1 MYGVTVTAYSGD
13 GWSGSSGTVTLTNPS
28 GVAVNNPGSPKV
40 SVQLA
45 FVLDG
50 SGSIGQ
56 SNFNI
61 ALQGLAAAIR
71 DPATV
76 PQDGSVEL
84 TIIEFGDSILAKVE
98 VMPVVITSQTVA
110 NTVADL
116 LCQGTNCGTHA
127 LEYLGGYTPTASAI
141 YLATDTLKAS
151 PNYADWK
158 RQAINLVTDGGPNA
172 CPVSDTDRY
181 HATQCDSE
189 SNGGPN
195 GRAAAQAALTYA
207 RTTLAM
213 TADKDEFD
221 SEFIGTDATCSSCS
235 PASTNSEWLR
245 ASIVWPTQTTGG
257 GYFAPPFDKGPGWV
271 RKITD
276 WTQFANTVQQKF
288 KMVLKF
294 GLTVVKQV
302 NGGSKAPGD
311 FTLYV
316 KDSSGNNVA
325 GSPFYGSLGGTT
337 FSDLPA
343 GTYTVTED
351 QISGYSLVI
360 SGDCDSSGQ
369 VTLGSTGEKKQ
380 CAFTNNYG
388 GPWLKIVKNSGDN
401 DGTFGFTVTG
411 PSPSTPSIDTHF
423 GTGDTGFFP
432 IDPSSPGNLY
442 TVAEASMPSGWVL
455 VSSSCTKATGSPFSP
470 QGFTASI
477 GDSITC
483 TFTDTGQGQLK
494 IVKNTIGGD
503 ATFGFTVSGPT
514 PSSPS
519 LTTVTG
525 KADTGFVT
533 VTAGTYSVSE
543 SPIPANWVL
552 TTASCNDGSSSF
564 SNPTV
569 SGIAVGVGAQ
579 VTCTF
584 TDTSTKAS
592 PTISTSVS
600 PASIT
605 IGGSATDTAT
615 LTGGNNPTG
624 TVDFTVYSDSSC
636 TTSVFTSINRPVSSG
651 SATSEPF
658 LPGAVGTYYWKA
670 VYSGDSNN
678 NGVSGACGVGVS
690 GETLTVNKAATSI
703 ATAVHDVGHNVV
715 TSVPLN
721 SMVHDSAS
729 VGTQVG
735 SLVIGGQVTYNFYTG
750 SACSGTPTWT
760 DAVSVGS
767 ESKATDVLAA
777 GEYRFQAVYLGDNN
791 YSGSTSSCETLT
803 VGKAAPT
810 LSTTVVPSTVNLGD
824 TVHDT
829 ASFTGLVSGF
839 DVTGTVTY
847 SFWKNGACSLAA
859 DSTEDVTIT
868 AGSVVPP
875 SPDKTGLVAGSY
887 SYKAHHGGDGNYGV
901 ADSECEPFTVGK
913 AAPTLSTLLSADKVP
928 VLTSVTDTATLSGG
942 VNPTGKITFY
952 VYPAGDA
959 TCSTSPIE
967 TFTADVNGNSG
978 YTSPTFTP
986 SSVGVYQWLASYGG
1000 DDNNKAVSSRCGDE
1014 PLEVQSGLG
1023 MIQTSLS
1030 ASEVEVGIAVTDSA
1044 TLSAVTSTA
1053 GGNIVF
1059 KVFSGS
1065 DTTCALT
1072 PVFTSNQISVAGPD
1086 TYGSSTP
1093 DFVPSSAGTYR
1104 WQAFYSGDSNNNA
1117 AMSSCSAEIL
1127 TVNPVAPTIST
1138 KLSTSQIVIGDSVT
1152 DSATLSGATNDA
1164 GGTVVFKV
1172 FTTSDCSGSAVFTSN
1187 AISVDGNGNYG
1198 PSQPNFTPSNAGLY
1212 YWQAFY
1218 GGDGN
1223 NEAVK
1228 SECSAEVLE
1237 VGASLGTISTSLSAT
1252 SISIGDKVHDSATL
1266 SGATSDAGGD
1276 VTYAVYDGGSCSGA
1290 ALDTSKVTVTA
1301 GVVLDSKDFD
1311 VFDSAGTYS
1320 FQAIYSGDANNKGAT
1335 SVCGTELLK
1344 VNQNEPSISTL
1355 LSASQVMMG
1364 MPVSDTATLSSGV
1377 TPTGTITF
1385 NVYPAGD
1392 TTCHLNPIKTYTVN
1406 VNGNS
1411 KYTSDPFTPSGVGVY
1426 QWVAAYSGDDNNKP
1440 ASSNCGDEPLE
1451 VGASTTTSTTTTS
1464 ETTSSTTSSTST
1476 TTTTT
1481 TDTTEST
1488 FSLSTTSTSQT
1499 TPDAP
1504 VGGHVYSVSKADLLE
1519 PYFALAALLVVLAVV
1534 LGKKRRS

>member
-1 MYGVTVTAYSGD
+1 MWTDKQDYSPEQTVTIYGAGFTPGATVTVTVVRPDGSVNPPPWIVTADSSGGFTPPTTYQLDGITGTYTVTASDGTNTATTTFTDAVSFNVALITPSLGTSQTTWYTVTSQTTSYTVTITSTGSTSIGSVTIAFGTPTSWGIPSVTSLTPPSGKTWNVGSGTHAPSAGTLYLYANSGSELGGALAVTFSITAPSTSGMYGVTVTAYSGD

-28 GVAVNNPGSPKV
+28 GVAVYNPASPKV

-110 NTVADL
+110 NTIADL
-116 LCQGTNCGTHA
+116 LCQGTSCSTHA

-195 GRAAAQAALTYA
+195 GRAAAQAALAYA

-276 WTQFANTVQQKF
+276 WSQFANTVQQKF

-360 SGDCDSSGQ
+360 SGDCDSSGH

-380 CAFTNNYG
+380 CTFTNNYG

-432 IDPSSPGNLY
+432 IVPSSPDNLY
-442 TVAEASMPSGWVL
+442 NVAEANMPSGWTL

-470 QGFTASI
+470 QGFTASV

-503 ATFGFTVSGPT
+503 ATFGFMVSGLT

-519 LTTVTG
+519 LTTDAGT
-525 KADTGFVT
+525 ANTGFVT

-543 SPIPANWVL
+543 SSIPANWVL
-552 TTASCNDGSSSF
+552 MTANCNDGSSSF

-569 SGIAVGVGAQ
+569 SGIAVGVGVQ

-600 PASIT
+600 PASIALGGSASDLATLSGGSSPTGTVIYTAYSDSSCATVAFGPNAKSVGSSSDSFTPTVVGTYYWIASYGGDGNNNAVSTKCGDSGEILTVSKASPTIATFVSPASIT

-615 LTGGNNPTG
+615 LTGNNNPTG

-690 GETLTVNKAATSI
+690 GETLTVNKAPTSI

-721 SMVHDSAS
+721 SVVHDSAS

-760 DAVSVGS
+760 DTVSVGS

-875 SPDKTGLVAGSY
+875 STDKTGLVAGSY
-887 SYKAHHGGDGNYGV
+887 SYKAHYGGDGNYGV

-959 TCSTSPIE
+959 TCSLSPIE
-967 TFTADVNGNSG
+967 TFTVDVNGNGG

-1000 DDNNKAVSSRCGDE
+1000 DDNNKAASGRCGDE

-1023 MIQTSLS
+1023 TVQTSLS

-1044 TLSAVTSTA
+1044 TLSGVTSTA

-1065 DTTCALT
+1065 DTSCSSD
-1072 PVFTSNQISVAGPD
+1072 PVFTSSAITVSGPN
-1086 TYGSSTP
+1086 TYGPSDSFT
-1093 DFVPSSAGTYR
+1093 PSSAGTYR

-1117 AMSSCSAEIL
+1117 ATSSCSAEIL
-1127 TVNPVAPTIST
+1127 TVNKATPDIST
-1138 KLSTSQIVIGDSVT
+1138 KLSVTQVQVGTPVTDLASVT
-1152 DSATLSGATNDA
+1152 
-1164 GGTVVFKV
+1164 GGF
-1172 FTTSDCSGSAVFTSN
+1172 N
-1187 AISVDGNGNYG
+1187 
-1198 PSQPNFTPSNAGLY
+1198 
-1212 YWQAFY
+1212 
-1218 GGDGN
+1218 
-1223 NEAVK
+1223 
-1228 SECSAEVLE
+1228 
-1237 VGASLGTISTSLSAT
+1237 
-1252 SISIGDKVHDSATL
+1252 
-1266 SGATSDAGGD
+1266 
-1276 VTYAVYDGGSCSGA
+1276 
-1290 ALDTSKVTVTA
+1290 
-1301 GVVLDSKDFD
+1301 
-1311 VFDSAGTYS
+1311 
-1320 FQAIYSGDANNKGAT
+1320 
-1335 SVCGTELLK
+1335 
-1344 VNQNEPSISTL
+1344 
-1355 LSASQVMMG
+1355 
-1364 MPVSDTATLSSGV
+1364 
-1377 TPTGTITF
+1377 PTG
-1385 NVYPAGD
+1385 Y
-1392 TTCHLNPIKTYTVN
+1392 CHL
-1406 VNGNS
+1406 
-1411 KYTSDPFTPSGVGVY
+1411 
-1426 QWVAAYSGDDNNKP
+1426 Q
-1440 ASSNCGDEPLE
+1440 C
-1451 VGASTTTSTTTTS
+1451 
-1464 ETTSSTTSSTST
+1464 
-1476 TTTTT
+1476 
-1481 TDTTEST
+1481 
-1488 FSLSTTSTSQT
+1488 
-1499 TPDAP
+1499 
-1504 VGGHVYSVSKADLLE
+1504 LL
-1519 PYFALAALLVVLAVV
+1519 
-1534 LGKKRRS
+1534 